1 MAELNSRASAIKA
14 IKRIHDRVSGF
25 QQGAFDEFHLQQEL
39 KSLSAHYA
47 RFVTNHEL
55 LVGNAANAELEAH
68 EKLWEEVEGIY
79 NNACT
84 HLNRAIMGA
93 KPSQS
98 AVMSVRE
105 CEVKLEPLAIP
116 TFDGTMQNW
125 LAFKDVFELLV
136 HNTDYPEAY
145 KLGKLRQAVS
155 ASAVPLVGSVYS
167 GGYADLWKALKER
180 FDNRRQLAET
190 HVSRSLNI
198 KPTTEDTPTALLFI
212 VDTVHESLRALHV
225 MGLPVAEWDAVVVP
239 IIVSKLPITTQRE
252 WNMSC
257 SPTEIPSLDELLTF
271 LGQRAHSL
279 STTVVTWSNGV
290 EFTSKSHH
298 RAGGPSR
305 AVRSHVV
312 SAEEGKC
319 TYCQGAHRIMKCARF
334 LVMKYEDRIT
344 AAKAT
349 KLCFNCL
356 KQGHSARQCPS
367 GNCRHCGR
375 KHNSL
380 LCRES
385 LSKNPS
391 ESKCEVSVEGIGAY
405 SYARTRGRVTL
416 TLKSRYSS
424 FSLEIVALVTQLIT
438 KVIPTVHIDMTRWQH
453 LNGLEL
459 ADTQF
464 GIPSNIDILIGADV
478 WGKAVEGDIRL
489 GGLNEPHA
497 QRTRFGWV
505 VFGPVPAAQ
514 PATPP
519 TLSFS
524 TQQGEED
531 ARLEEL
537 VRSFWKLEEVPSQD
551 CNGEDECEKIFL
563 TTHSRTR
570 EGRYMVHIPF
580 HPDAPALGNSYA
592 HALRQFHLLERRL
605 AANCELK
612 KKYIAFMR
620 EYADLGHMEPVSH
633 IGDGGVN
640 YYIPHHAVLEKFR
653 VVFNASARTTS
664 GLSLNDVQLVGAMIQ
679 EPLVNIIFRFWG
691 FRVALTA
698 DIEKMFHQILITP
711 EHRDFQRI
719 IWRES
724 PDTDLAVYRLTTVTY
739 GMACSPYNAVRAL
752 NQCSYDNYNVVAD
765 GHQSIVACDAILS
778 SFYVDDF
785 LISCDTEDKAFE
797 LAVNVSAIL
806 SAGQF
811 RLRKWSSNSG
821 EVVKRLIS
829 NNSSIVE
836 LASEPST
843 ATVLGLSWDPTTDEI
858 FFKANLNQNI
868 GCLTKRRVLSEVA
881 KLFDPTGM
889 LAPIVIAGKIF
900 IQKLWSAGLE
910 WDAPLPDALQNT
922 WVLFYRELDVI
933 NRIRVPRWLG
943 LAEGKTTMLLGF
955 CDASSLS
962 YAAVLYTRT
971 TDGEG
976 RSTVSLLTAR
986 TKVAPLKGA
995 TIPRLELCAAH
1006 LLAST
1011 LDSVRTALRL
1021 TDASYH
1027 LWSDSR
1033 IVLCWLRKPPT
1044 TLKPYISNRVRHI
1057 QELTSPDRWHY
1068 VRSAQNPADCASR
1081 GIRASELVEHQLWWQ
1096 GPKWLMDKQLPIYFG
1111 IELKDDEL
1119 DIVRGEQRVS
1129 SFVATTAHASILTTR
1144 RLDGQIIPLSERF
1157 SSLQKLLRTVAIVLR
1172 WLPVRRHLRR
1182 LIVNPTEMDD
1192 ALNVLIRNEQY
1203 TFATDMSLIRKGS
1216 EISSSSKLRSLNPY
1230 IDCNDILRVRGRI
1243 GHADLPEDRRF
1254 PIILPKHGSLVHLL
1268 IRHAHETTLH
1278 GGAQITLQTLRARYW
1293 ILNGRQA
1300 VRSFVQT
1307 CVICRRHRGVT
1318 LSQQMA
1324 SLPRHRITAAR
1335 PFISSGVDY
1344 CGPFTVRIGTKRSR
1358 TTIKTYLAVFVCM
1371 ATKAVHIEVV
1381 DDLSSHAFLAA
1392 FTRFTSRRAP
1402 CRDLYSDNGTTFTG
1416 ANRLLKEDLAAW
1428 QNDNNQQSLANLGTH
1443 WHFIAPSAPHQGGLW
1458 EAAVKSAK
1466 YHLVRLVGA
1475 QSLWYSQLQ
1484 TLATRIEACLNSRPL
1499 TPIYDDPNDKLALT
1513 PADFMVGAPLVAV
1526 PEADIR
1532 TIPSNRIKHW
1542 LWLRQIHQQFW
1553 QRWSEE
1559 YLSTLQTRNKWQTK
1573 SRDVKIGDIVIVRHE
1588 NLPPTYWRLGRVTA
1602 VHPGSNGLIRNVTL
1616 QTANGMMTRAVQ
1628 KLCRLLD
1635 AEHFEASASTGQ
1647 DVQNSSSLAPP

>member
-1 MAELNSRASAIKA
+1 MVGCLANASSTVLLATARVYACGNSTDGRLA
-14 IKRIHDRVSGF
+14 RVLCDPGSQVSF
-25 QQGAFDEFHLQQEL
+25 ITDKLTN
-39 KSLSAHYA
+39 SLS
-47 RFVTNHEL
+47 
-55 LVGNAANAELEAH
+55 
-68 EKLWEEVEGIY
+68 
-79 NNACT
+79 
-84 HLNRAIMGA
+84 
-93 KPSQS
+93 
-98 AVMSVRE
+98 
-105 CEVKLEPLAIP
+105 
-116 TFDGTMQNW
+116 
-125 LAFKDVFELLV
+125 
-136 HNTDYPEAY
+136 
-145 KLGKLRQAVS
+145 
-155 ASAVPLVGSVYS
+155 
-167 GGYADLWKALKER
+167 
-180 FDNRRQLAET
+180 
-190 HVSRSLNI
+190 
-198 KPTTEDTPTALLFI
+198 
-212 VDTVHESLRALHV
+212 LH
-225 MGLPVAEWDAVVVP
+225 
-239 IIVSKLPITTQRE
+239 R
-252 WNMSC
+252 
-257 SPTEIPSLDELLTF
+257 
-271 LGQRAHSL
+271 
-279 STTVVTWSNGV
+279 
-290 EFTSKSHH
+290 
-298 RAGGPSR
+298 
-305 AVRSHVV
+305 
-312 SAEEGKC
+312 
-319 TYCQGAHRIMKCARF
+319 
-334 LVMKYEDRIT
+334 
-344 AAKAT
+344 
-349 KLCFNCL
+349 
-356 KQGHSARQCPS
+356 
-367 GNCRHCGR
+367 
-375 KHNSL
+375 
-380 LCRES
+380 
-385 LSKNPS
+385 
-391 ESKCEVSVEGIGAY
+391 SKCEVSVEGIGAY

-416 TLKSRYSS
+416 TLKSLYSS
-424 FSLEIVALVTQLIT
+424 FSLEIVALVMQSIT

-664 GLSLNDVQLVGAMIQ
+664 GLSLNDVQLVGATIQ
-679 EPLVNIIFRFWG
+679 EPLVNIIFRFRC

-698 DIEKMFHQILITP
+698 DIEKMFRQILITP

-765 GHQSIVACDAILS
+765 GHQSIVARYAILS

-811 RLRKWSSNSG
+811 RLRKWNSNSG

-933 NRIRVPRWLG
+933 NRVRVPRWLG

-955 CDASSLS
+955 CDASPLA

-995 TIPRLELCAAH
+995 TFPRLELCAAH

-1096 GPKWLMDKQLPIYFG
+1096 GPKWLMDKQLPISFG

-1278 GGAQITLQTLRARYW
+1278 GGAQITLQALRARYW

-1381 DDLSSHAFLAA
+1381 DDLSSPAFLDA
-1392 FTRFTSRRAP
+1392 FTRFTSRRGP

-1513 PADFMVGAPLVAV
+1513 PADFLVGAPLVAV

-1635 AEHFEASASTGQ
+1635 AEHFEANASTGQ

>member
-1 MAELNSRASAIKA
+1 MAELNLRASAIKA

-25 QQGAFDEFHLQQEL
+25 QQGAFDEFHLEQEL

-47 RFVTNHEL
+47 RFVTNHDL
-55 LVGNAANAELEAH
+55 LMGNAANAELEAH

-98 AVMSVRE
+98 AVMPVRE

-136 HNTDYPEAY
+136 HNTDYPEGY
-145 KLGKLRQAVS
+145 KLGKLRQAIS

-190 HVSRSLNI
+190 HVSRLLNI

-257 SPTEIPSLDELLTF
+257 SPTEIPSLNELLTF

-290 EFTSKSHH
+290 EFTSKSHQ

-344 AAKAT
+344 AAKTA

-385 LSKNPS
+385 LSQNPS

-416 TLKSRYSS
+416 TLKSLYSS
-424 FSLEIVALVTQLIT
+424 FSLEIVALVMQSIT

-505 VFGPVPAAQ
+505 VFGPVPAEQ

-664 GLSLNDVQLVGAMIQ
+664 GLSLNDVQLVGATIQ
-679 EPLVNIIFRFWG
+679 EPLVNIIFRFRC

-698 DIEKMFHQILITP
+698 DIEKMFSQILITP

-724 PDTDLAVYRLTTVTY
+724 PDNDLAVYRLTTVTY

-765 GHQSIVACDAILS
+765 GHQSIVARHAILS

-811 RLRKWSSNSG
+811 RLRKWNSNSG
-821 EVVKRLIS
+821 EVVKRFIS

-889 LAPIVIAGKIF
+889 LARIVIAGKIF

-943 LAEGKTTMLLGF
+943 LAEGNTTMLLGF
-955 CDASSLS
+955 CDASPLA

-1021 TDASYH
+1021 TDTSYH

-1096 GPKWLMDKQLPIYFG
+1096 GPKWLMDKQLPISFG

-1254 PIILPKHGSLVHLL
+1254 PIILPKHGSLASHYGSTAIYIFRRRL
-1268 IRHAHETTLH
+1268 
-1278 GGAQITLQTLRARYW
+1278 LRAFYS
-1293 ILNGRQA
+1293 A
-1300 VRSFVQT
+1300 H
-1307 CVICRRHRGVT
+1307 RH
-1318 LSQQMA
+1318 
-1324 SLPRHRITAAR
+1324 
-1335 PFISSGVDY
+1335 
-1344 CGPFTVRIGTKRSR
+1344 
-1358 TTIKTYLAVFVCM
+1358 
-1371 ATKAVHIEVV
+1371 KAVHIEVV
-1381 DDLSSHAFLAA
+1381 DDLSSPAFLDA
-1392 FTRFTSRRAP
+1392 FTRFISRRGP

-1428 QNDNNQQSLANLGTH
+1428 QNDNNQQSLASLGTH
-1443 WHFIAPSAPHQGGLW
+1443 WHFIAPSAPHQGGIW

-1499 TPIYDDPNDKLALT
+1499 TPIYDDPDDKLALT
-1513 PADFMVGAPLVAV
+1513 PADFLVGAPLVAV

-1532 TIPSNRIKHW
+1532 TIPSNRIKHNFGNDGA
-1542 LWLRQIHQQFW
+1542 RNI
-1553 QRWSEE
+1553 
-1559 YLSTLQTRNKWQTK
+1559 YLLFKLETSGRRNQGT
-1573 SRDVKIGDIVIVRHE
+1573 
-1588 NLPPTYWRLGRVTA
+1588 
-1602 VHPGSNGLIRNVTL
+1602 
-1616 QTANGMMTRAVQ
+1616 
-1628 KLCRLLD
+1628 
-1635 AEHFEASASTGQ
+1635 
-1647 DVQNSSSLAPP
+1647 